1 MNNIS
6 PVLRRCLFLLPLTLT
21 ITAHGTAQ
29 AVEPR
34 IVFASN
40 HDGNWDG
47 NWDIYSMNVDGNNL
61 VQLTDLPAPDDH
73 PAGSPD
79 GRRITFRSRRGLT
92 PDLYVMDSDGTNVIR
107 LTRDNF
113 VERRSS
119 WSPDSTKIAFSSFCK
134 LKLKCDIFTVDSNGE
149 NRTRLTEHE
158 MKNVDPSWS
167 PDGRKIAFVS
177 APNFGD
183 QDPRHIFVMNADGKG
198 RRNLTGDTNLKYNRN
213 PNWSP
218 DGRKIAFQ
226 SQRIFE
232 GFDIYVITAEG
243 KKLTQLTLEGTN
255 RMPAI
260 SPDGRKIAFASS
272 REGDFNIYLMDTH
285 GMNVVKLTRTP
296 PGVDN
301 ISPSW
306 LPSPLAVYP
315 NGKLPTSWGGLKRTG
330 NP

>member
-6 PVLRRCLFLLPLTLT
+6 PFLRRCLFLLLLALMVASDS
-21 ITAHGTAQ
+21 IAQ
-29 AVEPR
+29 GIEPR

-40 HDGNWDG
+40 SDGDM
-47 NWDIYSMNVDGNNL
+47 DIYSMDVNGGNL
-61 VQLTDLPAPDDH
+61 LQLTDLPAPDDH

-79 GRRITFRSRRGLT
+79 GRRIAFTSRRGLT

-113 VERRSS
+113 LEGRSS
-119 WSPDSTKIAFSSFCK
+119 WSPDSRKIAFASFCK
-134 LKLKCDIFTVDSNGE
+134 LNCDIFTVDANGE

-167 PDGRKIAFVS
+167 PDGSKIAFVS
-177 APNFGD
+177 APNFGA
-183 QDPRHIFVMNADGKG
+183 QDPRHIFVMNADGKE
-198 RRNLTGDTNLKYNRN
+198 RRNLTGDTNLTHSRN
-213 PNWSP
+213 PTWSP
-218 DGRKIAFQ
+218 DGKKIVFQ
-226 SQRIFE
+226 SQRVFE
-232 GFDIYVITAEG
+232 GHDIYVITAEG
-243 KKLTQLTLEGTN
+243 KNLNQLTLEGTN
-255 RMPAI
+255 RMPAF
-260 SPDGRKIAFASS
+260 SPDGRKIAFASN
-272 REGDFNIYLMDTH
+272 REGDFNIYLMDTN
-285 GMNVVKLTRTP
+285 GRNVVELTTAP
-296 PGVDN
+296 PGTKN

>member
-1 MNNIS
+1 MNKIS
-6 PVLRRCLFLLPLTLT
+6 AFLRRCLLLLLLTLA
-21 ITAHGTAQ
+21 ITSYGTAQ
-29 AVEPR
+29 RFEQR

-40 HDGNWDG
+40 RDGDM
-47 NWDIYSMNVDGNNL
+47 DIYSMDVNGDNL
-61 VQLTDLPAPDDH
+61 LQLTDLPAPDDH

-79 GRRITFRSRRGLT
+79 GRRIAFTSRRGLT

-113 VERRSS
+113 LERRSS

-134 LKLKCDIFTVDSNGE
+134 LNCDIFTVDANGE

-167 PDGRKIAFVS
+167 PDGSKIAFVS
-177 APNFGD
+177 APNFGAL
-183 QDPRHIFVMNADGKG
+183 DPRHIFVMNADGKE
-198 RRNLTGDTNLKYNRN
+198 RRNLTGDTNLTHSRN
-213 PNWSP
+213 PTWSP
-218 DGRKIAFQ
+218 DGKKIVFQ
-226 SQRIFE
+226 SQRVFE
-232 GFDIYVITAEG
+232 GHDIYVITAEG
-243 KKLTQLTLEGTN
+243 KNLNQLTLEGTN
-255 RMPAI
+255 RMPAF
-260 SPDGRKIAFASS
+260 SPDGRKIAFASN
-272 REGDFNIYLMDTH
+272 REGDFNIYLMDTN
-285 GMNVVKLTRTP
+285 GRNVVELTTAP
-296 PGVDN
+296 PGTKN